1 MLSPS
6 LFTDGIFKHCKGL
19 QRLSFVSPSE
29 VIIWDSRTTLQCTED
44 SKKNN
49 RTKFFC
55 CFFLDNSVQI
65 CVGSVIG
72 RSNVSN
78 FNNPSGGRPRL
89 DHRDK
94 IQFRRV
100 HFGVFD
106 VSFRASGTQLGSDT
120 YSNSNFKPHKGTFQK
135 LLSGSCPLRGGG
147 VPPLSAKGFWAGWLS
162 VKGGRGVPPNSAK
175 ENSAKKQV
183 F

>member
-1 MLSPS
+1 M
-6 LFTDGIFKHCKGL
+6 
-19 QRLSFVSPSE
+19 
-29 VIIWDSRTTLQCTED
+29 QCTED

-89 DHRDK
+89 DHQDK

-135 LLSGSCPLRGGG
+135 LLSGFCPLRGG
-147 VPPLSAKGFWAGWLS
+147 VYPPFPLRVFGQDDCPLRGE
-162 VKGGRGVPPNSAK
+162 GGTPQFR
-175 ENSAKKQV
+175 
-183 F
+183 

>member
-1 MLSPS
+1 MVFLNIARDCRGCHSYHLQKS
-6 LFTDGIFKHCKGL
+6 LFEILGQLCSAL
-19 QRLSFVSPSE
+19 
-29 VIIWDSRTTLQCTED
+29 RTQ
-44 SKKNN
+44 KKNN

-65 CVGSVIG
+65 CVGSVIS

-106 VSFRASGTQLGSDT
+106 VLFRASGTQLGSDT

-135 LLSGSCPLRGGG
+135 LLSGFCPLRGGG
-147 VPPLSAKGFWAGWLS
+147 YPTFPLSF
-162 VKGGRGVPPNSAK
+162 
-175 ENSAKKQV
+175 